1 MDLVVTPNMLLLYG
15 GLAGAGVSLAGALI
29 TALLLRRSRRRIAE
43 AVRREYE

>member
-1 MDLVVTPNMLLLYG
+1 MDLAVTQSMLLFYG
-15 GLAGAGVSLAGALI
+15 GLAGAGVSALGGLV